1 MSMRNTFNKSERLC
15 SMTEIEQLFAR
26 GQTLFE
32 FPVKVIYRLT
42 DDDSK
47 VPAKVVFAV
56 PKRRFKH
63 AVDRN
68 LIRRRMREAYRL
80 NKHEFLEQLSG
91 RQQTISLM
99 FLYAGQEI
107 KDYQVIEK
115 GLIKGMN
122 KLLKKLAL

>member
-1 MSMRNTFNKSERLC
+1 MRNTFKKSERLC
-15 SMTEIEQLFAR
+15 SITEIEQLFAQ

-32 FPVKVIYRLT
+32 FPMKVLYKLT
-42 DDDSK
+42 DYDSE

-80 NKHEFLEQLSG
+80 NKHNFLEQLSG

-99 FLYAGQEI
+99 FMYAGQDI
-107 KDYQVIEK
+107 KDYQAIEK
-115 GLIKGMN
+115 GLIKGLN